1 MDHTEILDAGT
12 QQGLEVLK
20 EFSGGVTE
28 RKLSNAPAGLEKL

>member
-20 EFSGGVTE
+20 EFSGGE
-28 RKLSNAPAGLEKL
+28 WRENFQMPLRS